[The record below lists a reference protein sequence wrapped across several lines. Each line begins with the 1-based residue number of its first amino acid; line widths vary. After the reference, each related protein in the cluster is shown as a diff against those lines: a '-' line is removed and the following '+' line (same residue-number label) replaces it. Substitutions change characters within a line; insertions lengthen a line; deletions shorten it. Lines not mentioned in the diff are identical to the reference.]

1 MLQTDAKMHP
11 TIKRCL
17 KHLDILGTDDKT
29 RQIVYMYMETL
40 VQEIAVSKQVNDSYT
55 TADSDENDK
64 KRI

>member
-1 MLQTDAKMHP
+1 MLQADTKMHP

-40 VQEIAVSKQVNDSYT
+40 IQEFSTSEKLE
-55 TADSDENDK
+55 TADTEPATGKNE
-64 KRI
+64 KRRI